1 MRQGDEQQDCD
12 VCDHHRVSNPG
23 RPSSRGTRPVS
34 CVVAVLPPDCS
45 AAVTDSD
52 FAQRRP
58 PSGDGIHRRGLLL
71 RKAVMFTLMPA
82 PTDISA
88 ARSPSVVHGYFTQ
101 AFGIHENMSSQHLL
115 GSRAQVQREPNGN
128 SAEVSMNAVDN
139 WQSDAQIALEH
150 CCVLLFVDAR
160 QLRDDRSPWGYPS
173 ATWRHFK

>member
-1 MRQGDEQQDCD
+1 MWSLYCRLIAPQQGPTQT
-12 VCDHHRVSNPG
+12 S
-23 RPSSRGTRPVS
+23 PSV
-34 CVVAVLPPDCS
+34 VLPRVTAYT
-45 AAVTDSD
+45 AA
-52 FAQRRP
+52 ACCCEK
-58 PSGDGIHRRGLLL
+58 HN
-71 RKAVMFTLMPA
+71 AMFTAMPA
-82 PTDISA
+82 ATDISA

-101 AFGIHENMSSQHLL
+101 AFGIDENMSSQHLL